1 MIASVS
7 EREWRAGVLDLYR
20 PGQPT
25 ALMVDFKTHPAKTVE
40 EDDVVQKRCRVQVAV
55 YRAVGELMGSTEV
68 RLEFTKLAGEG

>member
-1 MIASVS
+1 
-7 EREWRAGVLDLYR
+7 
-20 PGQPT
+20 
-25 ALMVDFKTHPAKTVE
+25 MVDFKTHPAKTVE